1 MRAQSENDIDTP
13 AEKLLHDLKEVVH
26 DGEELLKV
34 GAHGLSE
41 KGMEAR
47 ERLTAALKS
56 ARETAQKLQQRA
68 VAGAKVTDKVIREHP
83 YQSIGVAFGIGLL
96 IGVLVNR
103 K

>member
-1 MRAQSENDIDTP
+1 MRAQSENEIENP

-47 ERLTAALKS
+47 EKLSAALKS
-56 ARETAQKLQQRA
+56 ARETAHRLQERA
-68 VAGAKVTDKVIREHP
+68 VAARRSRTRSSASIRINP
-83 YQSIGVAFGIGLL
+83 VASRLALGC
-96 IGVLVNR
+96 
-103 K
+103 